1 MDRPRDDT
9 PRPDDA
15 PDGTA
20 SAYQQPRPSGSAL
33 DGITGALRRSP
44 VTSTI
49 AAINVAVFLLLEAA
63 GGSTNLRVLVRF
75 GAQATPLLAE
85 GEIWRMFTSTF
96 LHIGLL
102 HLVANMWALV
112 IFGPLLER
120 SVGRARYAVMY
131 VASGLAGSAATA
143 LFVSP
148 RTVSAGASG
157 AIFGLLGAF
166 TVLGFRLRDTPV
178 GSTWTRHALVLIAI
192 NVALGLTVPAIGLE
206 AHIGGL
212 IAGALIM
219 AFETWGGVETRRRR
233 TGPGRF
239 LGSATSVVIAAASV
253 VAVIVAVAP

>member
-1 MDRPRDDT
+1 MDDTEDRRLPDGVPDRPG
-9 PRPDDA
+9 A
-15 PDGTA
+15 TA
-20 SAYQQPRPSGSAL
+20 GGAL
-33 DGITGALRRSP
+33 DGIAGVLRRSP
-44 VTSTI
+44 VTSAI
-49 AAINVAVFLLLEAA
+49 AAINVLVFLLVEAA
-63 GGSTNLRVLVRF
+63 GGSTDLRVLVRW

-120 SVGRARYAVMY
+120 SVGRTRYAALY

-166 TVLGFRLRDTPV
+166 AVLGYRLRDTPV
-178 GSTWTRHALVLIAI
+178 GSTWTRHAFVLIAI

-212 IAGALIM
+212 LAGATVT
-219 AFETWGGVETRRRR
+219 AVETWGGIRARRRR

-239 LGSATSVVIAAASV
+239 AGAAASV
-253 VAVIVAVAP
+253 LIAVASVGAVVVDVGP

>member
-1 MDRPRDDT
+1 MDETDDRPV
-9 PRPDDA
+9 
-15 PDGTA
+15 PDGVPDEPAAT
-20 SAYQQPRPSGSAL
+20 SGGAL
-33 DGITGALRRSP
+33 DGIAGVLRRSP

-49 AAINVAVFLLLEAA
+49 AALNVLVFLLVEAA
-63 GGSTNLRVLVRF
+63 GGSTDLRVLVRW

-120 SVGRARYAVMY
+120 SVGRTRYAALY
-131 VASGLAGSAATA
+131 VASGFAGSAATA
-143 LFVSP
+143 FFVSP
-148 RTVSAGASG
+148 RSVSAGASG

-166 TVLGFRLRDTPV
+166 AVLGYRLRGTPV

-206 AHIGGL
+206 AHLGGL
-212 IAGALIM
+212 LAGA
-219 AFETWGGVETRRRR
+219 AVTAVETWGGIPRRRRR
-233 TGPGRF
+233 TGPGR
-239 LGSATSVVIAAASV
+239 LAGAVTSVVIAVASV
-253 VAVIVAVAP
+253 GAVAVVIGP